1 MRVIFKENIYNKYS
15 ISALIAALEHKGLL
29 EEIEVIIEDSDSLK
43 EMKRHGD
50 RVIFCFSF
58 CSPQKYDVFD
68 SLRKLKEIYPE
79 AIFIAGG
86 PHPSGDPED
95 TLKAGFD
102 YVLRGEGED
111 TLPKILKILNT
122 SEVKSKIIKGD
133 IVDINNFPSWSEKFH
148 RFFPIEI
155 TRGCP
160 YACKFCQT
168 SFLFGTKPRHRSIE
182 NIIEYVEKFYKNGKR
197 DLRFITPNALSY
209 GSSDGKTINLQLIEI
224 FLKRIREI
232 SESIRIFFGTFPSE
246 LRPEFINREVLQ
258 LIKPYIFNKTL
269 TIGAQTGSDSL
280 LSKINRGHTVDE
292 VYYAVDSATECGF
305 SVNVDFIFGFPEET
319 EKDQIETINFIDR
332 LITLGDK
339 RNVSVKIHAHH
350 FMPLPGTP
358 FYNKKPARLSQKLT
372 RYLGRLF
379 NREKIFG
386 DFHKQSLFCRN
397 INKLS
402 YN

>member
-1 MRVIFKENIYNKYS
+1 MRVIFNENIYNKYS
-15 ISALIAALEHKGLL
+15 ISALISALEHKGLL
-29 EEIEVIIEDSDSLK
+29 EDIEVIIEDSDFFK
-43 EMKRHGD
+43 EFKSHRD
-50 RVIFCFSF
+50 KVIFCFSF
-58 CSPQKYDVFD
+58 CSPQKCNVFD
-68 SLRKLKEIYPE
+68 SLRKLKENYPE

-102 YVLRGEGED
+102 YVLAGEGEN
-111 TLPKILKILNT
+111 TLPKLLKTLHT
-122 SEVKSKIIKGD
+122 SEVKSKIINGD
-133 IVDINNFPSWSEKFH
+133 RVDINNFPPWSEKFH
-148 RFFPIEI
+148 RLSPIEI

-168 SFLFGTKPRHRSIE
+168 SFLFGTIPRHRSIE

-209 GSSDGKTINLQLIEI
+209 GSPDGKTINLQLIERL
-224 FLKRIREI
+224 LKSIREI

-246 LRPEFINREVLQ
+246 VRPEFINKEVLQ

-280 LSKINRGHTVDE
+280 LLKINRGHTIDE
-292 VYYAVDSATECGF
+292 VYYAVDNATECGF

-332 LITLGDK
+332 LISLGDK

-358 FYNKKPARLSQKLT
+358 FHNKKPAKLSEKLT
-372 RYLGRLF
+372 RYLGRLY
-379 NREKIFG
+379 NRKKIFG
-386 DFHKQSLFCRN
+386 DLYKQILFCKRL
-397 INKLS
+397 IK
-402 YN
+402 